1 MSLSG
6 VLQSVSRSR
15 VPPHVLQKCKL
26 MDQPIVENITHLAQ
40 ETMPMLDITRM
51 DVRVD
56 GQAYRLSI
64 PFSNQSAC
72 TVMLSELKTV
82 EAYSP
87 ARLREA
93 KVAFDGKVMTL
104 ELLVLDE
111 TAPLMVSDIDIIRV
125 SKRSRR
131 MEGL

>member
-1 MSLSG
+1 M
-6 VLQSVSRSR
+6 
-15 VPPHVLQKCKL
+15 
-26 MDQPIVENITHLAQ
+26 ENITHLAQ

-72 TVMLSELKTV
+72 AVMLSELKTV

-93 KVAFDGKVMTL
+93 KVAFDGKVMTI

-111 TAPLMVSDIDIIRV
+111 NAPLMVSDIDIIRV